1 MRQRERGRYH
11 GEGSSLDTEMSEEQ
25 QSGLDGEAETLDVRM
40 SYRSAFILNKWAFGL
55 LQHFNFETG
64 LGFLA

>member
-11 GEGSSLDTEMSEEQ
+11 GEGSGLDTEMTEEQ
-25 QSGLDGEAETLDVRM
+25 QSGLDVRM

-64 LGFLA
+64 LGFQA

>member
-11 GEGSSLDTEMSEEQ
+11 GEGSGLDTEMTEQ

-40 SYRSAFILNKWAFGL
+40 SYRSAFILNKWAFGW
-55 LQHFNFETG
+55 LQCFNFETG